1 MLKMAQ
7 LAQKWHWVLRKYPKT
22 ASNQNIAE
30 AKVVQLSKYDYFNT
44 EGKILSNI
52 FELIRSK
59 NSIEYLRKYPKT
71 ASNQKVP
78 EAKVSLNAKK
88 TLIPESQ
95 VAN

>member
-1 MLKMAQ
+1 MIIFD
-7 LAQKWHWVLRKYPKT
+7 KWE
-22 ASNQNIAE
+22 NIFSE
-30 AKVVQLSKYDYFNT
+30 V
-44 EGKILSNI
+44 
-52 FELIRSK
+52 FELIWSK

-71 ASNQKVP
+71 AFNRKVP

>member
-1 MLKMAQ
+1 MTL
-7 LAQKWHWVLRKYPKT
+7 LRKFPKT
-22 ASNQNIAE
+22 ASNQNIPE

-71 ASNQKVP
+71 ASNRKVP

-95 VAN
+95 DAN